1 MKARINHQIRAA
13 ELRVIGPEGE
23 NFGVI
28 SFKDAM
34 DKAAAL
40 GLDLIEISPTAVPP
54 VAKITD
60 FGKYQYD
67 ENKKAKVAKSKMH
80 IIEMKTLQVKIGTGD
95 HDLNLKAKNAS
106 KWLKEGHRIKIDLFL
121 SGRAKYMDFNF
132 LKERLN
138 RVLMLITE
146 EFRIADGPTKSPKGI
161 TIIVEKGTG
170 GVQSLMA
177 KKAPVAAPIVP
188 KPETPAPKA

>member
-28 SFKDAM
+28 SFKEAM

-40 GLDLIEISPTAVPP
+40 GLDLIEISPTAIPP

-80 IIEMKTLQVKIGTGD
+80 IIEMKSLQVKIGTGD
-95 HDLNLKAKNAS
+95 HDLGLKAKNAS

-121 SGRAKYMDFNF
+121 SGRAKYMEFNF
-132 LKERLN
+132 LKERLT

-170 GVQSLMA
+170 GAQSLLT
-177 KKAPVAAPIVP
+177 KNPIKPAPAAPT
-188 KPETPAPKA
+188 PEAPSPKA

>member
-121 SGRAKYMDFNF
+121 SGRAKYMEFNF

-170 GVQSLMA
+170 GVQTLMS
-177 KKAPVAAPIVP
+177 KKAPAAAPIVP
-188 KPETPAPKA
+188 KPETSTHKA

>member
-28 SFKDAM
+28 SFKEAM

-67 ENKKAKVAKSKMH
+67 ENKKAKAAKSKMH
-80 IIEMKTLQVKIGTGD
+80 IIEMKSLQVKIGTGD
-95 HDLNLKAKNAS
+95 HDLGLKAKNAS

-170 GVQSLMA
+170 GVQSLLTKSA
-177 KKAPVAAPIVP
+177 VKPTPI
-188 KPETPAPKA
+188 APKVENPSPQV